1 MIGITSEMTAV
12 DWGDRVREAALL
24 PASWARA
31 VQRAGCLPVVLAPW
45 PWHASRLVGRLDGL
59 LFADGAADGGRRGSA
74 HPPPGPA
81 GQAGR
86 ARDSAHQALMR
97 AAIEAGLPVL
107 AIGRGLQVLN
117 LARDGSVREVPADQG
132 GSVPAPSARELRIS
146 PGSMLGRLV
155 GPSLTVPAADA
166 ADDGQELGRLGRGL
180 TAVAW
185 AGDEVIEAVELTG
198 HSFTIGL
205 RWPPGE
211 SDGARLFEGFGA
223 AAVVRAAGRDAAGG
237 PDRSDGAGAT
247 DGAGAPTRGRGGPE
261 GAGSTAAAEGTEAAE
276 GTGGAESTRQGTPM
290 RKAKAGTST
299 T

>member
-12 DWGDRVREAALL
+12 DWGDRVREAALS
-24 PASWARA
+24 PARWARA
-31 VQRAGCLPVVLAPW
+31 VQRAGCLPLVLAPW

-59 LFADGAADGGRRGSA
+59 LFADGAADGGRRGGA
-74 HPPPGPA
+74 HPPSGPA

-97 AAIEAGLPVL
+97 TAIEAGLPVL

-146 PGSMLGRLV
+146 PGSTLGRLL

-166 ADDGQELGRLGRGL
+166 AGGGQELGRLGRGL

-185 AGDEVIEAVELTG
+185 ADDEVIEAVELTG

-211 SDGARLFEGFGA
+211 NDGARLFEGFGA
-223 AAVVRAAGRDAAGG
+223 AAAVRAAGRDAAGG
-237 PDRSDGAGAT
+237 PDRSAGAGAS
-247 DGAGAPTRGRGGPE
+247 DGGGATAGPE
-261 GAGSTAAAEGTEAAE
+261 STAAAEGTEAAE
-276 GTGGAESTRQGTPM
+276 GTGGAESTRQGTQM
-290 RKAKAGTST
+290 GKAKADTST

>member
-12 DWGDRVREAALL
+12 SWGDRVREAALL

-59 LFADGAADGGRRGSA
+59 LFADGAADAGPGVA

-81 GQAGR
+81 GQAGQ
-86 ARDSAHQALMR
+86 ARDSADLALMR

-146 PGSMLGRLV
+146 PGSTLGRLL
-155 GPSLTVPAADA
+155 GPRLTVPAADA
-166 ADDGQELGRLGRGL
+166 ADGGQKLGRLGRGL

-198 HSFTIGL
+198 HPFTIGL
-205 RWPPGE
+205 RWHPGE
-211 SDGARLFEGFGA
+211 SDGAGLFKGFGA
-223 AAVVRAAGRDAAGG
+223 AAAVRAAGRGALDG

-247 DGAGAPTRGRGGPE
+247 EGTGATPGPE
-261 GAGSTAAAEGTEAAE
+261 RAESTEAAEGTAAAE
-276 GTGGAESTRQGTPM
+276 GTGGAESTRQGTQV